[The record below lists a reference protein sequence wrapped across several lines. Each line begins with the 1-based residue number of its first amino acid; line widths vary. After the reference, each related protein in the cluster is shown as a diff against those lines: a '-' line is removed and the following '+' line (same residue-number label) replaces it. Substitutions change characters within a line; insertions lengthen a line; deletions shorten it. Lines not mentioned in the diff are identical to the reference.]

1 MSPFNLTS
9 VCVMVT
15 KYSSSP
21 PLNWKL
27 SLVWRQI
34 LISFWHKSH
43 SDQAVVH
50 PWESP
55 EWSPWFAGIPL
66 NWSSI
71 GQLSKAAR
79 PVEKLARTLHGILSE
94 KLNWTVSWD
103 RLHTPAFTISHFI
116 IGRKFGVRYVTS
128 LVTLE
133 LLLTARWGQMRLGGW
148 QTTPRLPRWVYCQE
162 STGKLPTD
170 GRSWTHARSSSALA
184 PGRLPSFQNNTL
196 PLRIILFLWE
206 YYSQK

>member
-27 SLVWRQI
+27 SFVWRQI
-34 LISFWHKSH
+34 LISFWRKSH

-128 LVTLE
+128 LVTM
-133 LLLTARWGQMRLGGW
+133 LLLWDFCWRLGGDRSGLVGGRHYSQAATVGLLSRVYW
-148 QTTPRLPRWVYCQE
+148 QAPHRRTVMDPRPVQLRTRTW
-162 STGKLPTD
+162 
-170 GRSWTHARSSSALA
+170 A
-184 PGRLPSFQNNTL
+184 PSFL
-196 PLRIILFLWE
+196 SE
-206 YYSQK
+206 